1 MKTSTNMAKKD
12 APEKLMIDEDAYVE
26 SLYNDLIASCSKHVK
41 VNDIELVRKAFDLAK
56 ESHKGVKRKSGEPY
70 IIHPLAVAKIVTSEI
85 GLGAISIACALL
97 HDVVEDT
104 DYTLDDIRHLFGDK
118 IASIIDGLTKIAG
131 VFDNRSSLQAEN
143 FRKMLLTLS
152 DDVRVILI
160 KLADRLHNMRTLD
173 SMPPNKQLKIAGE
186 TIYLYAPLAHRLG
199 LYAIKTEL
207 EDLSLKYRHPKV
219 YAEIVS
225 KLQDNEIKRQQEI
238 NRFALPIIEKLEK
251 HNIDFDINGRPKSIF
266 SIWNKMQSK
275 NIPFEEVYDLM
286 AIRIIF
292 KALNRETE
300 KAQCWQIYSLITD
313 IYTPK
318 PDRIRDWISSPKAN
332 GYEALHITVMGP
344 GGKWIEVQI
353 RSERM
358 DEIAERGFAA
368 HWKYKGENTGE
379 SELDKW
385 IKRIRNMLEN
395 PKSDALEFLDEFK
408 MNLFSSEIMAFTP
421 KGDLVS
427 LPKYSTALDFAYEIH
442 TEIGNKAIGAKINH
456 KLVPLNYILSSGD
469 QVEIITSNKQRIQKE
484 WLSHVRTA
492 KAKSSITNSL
502 KAETKNRID
511 LGKKVLETKLKE
523 LNIHPSSRVF
533 RKILPEYSVKN
544 KDELYSK
551 IGSGIIK
558 LDDLKKVLKKNTKNK
573 FVRYWGLQI
582 AKTTSSSKKSTGT
595 KVPKQKEKFNY
606 KDPVIIRDDTD
617 LEENKYKIAKCCNP
631 IPGDNVIGYKNP
643 KEDYIFI
650 HKAKCPNAIKLMS
663 SQGNYIIK
671 VKWTSQKFLSS
682 LAKLTVN
689 GIDRIG
695 IVSDITTVIS
705 EELDVNIRKIFI
717 ETHDG
722 IFEGEIELYV
732 HSVKDLNNLIMDI
745 SKIKGVESV
754 KRKEEIRN

>member
-1 MKTSTNMAKKD
+1 MTKKHS
-12 APEKLMIDEDAYVE
+12 PSNIYTIDEDAHIE
-26 SLYNDLIASCSKHVK
+26 SLYKDLIASCSKHVK
-41 VNDIELVRKAFDLAK
+41 VKDTELIRRAFDLAK
-56 ESHKGVKRKSGEPY
+56 ESHKGIKRKSGEPY
-70 IIHPLAVAKIVTSEI
+70 IIHPIAVAKIVTSEI
-85 GLGAISIACALL
+85 GLGAISIASALL

-104 DYTLDDIRHLFGDK
+104 DYTLEDIQHLFGDK

-143 FRKMLLTLS
+143 FRKMLLTMS

-219 YAEIVS
+219 YLEIATKIKDS
-225 KLQDNEIKRQQEI
+225 EKKRQQEI

-251 HNIDFDINGRPKSIF
+251 NNIDFDINGRPKSIF

-292 KALNRETE
+292 KSLNRETE

-344 GGKWIEVQI
+344 GGKWVEVQI

-368 HWKYKGENTGE
+368 HWKYKGESSHE

-408 MNLFSSEIMAFTP
+408 MNLFASEIMAFTP
-421 KGDLVS
+421 KGDLIT

-469 QVEIITSNKQRIQKE
+469 QVE
-484 WLSHVRTA
+484 
-492 KAKSSITNSL
+492 
-502 KAETKNRID
+502 
-511 LGKKVLETKLKE
+511 
-523 LNIHPSSRVF
+523 
-533 RKILPEYSVKN
+533 
-544 KDELYSK
+544 
-551 IGSGIIK
+551 
-558 LDDLKKVLKKNTKNK
+558 
-573 FVRYWGLQI
+573 
-582 AKTTSSSKKSTGT
+582 
-595 KVPKQKEKFNY
+595 
-606 KDPVIIRDDTD
+606 
-617 LEENKYKIAKCCNP
+617 
-631 IPGDNVIGYKNP
+631 
-643 KEDYIFI
+643 
-650 HKAKCPNAIKLMS
+650 
-663 SQGNYIIK
+663 
-671 VKWTSQKFLSS
+671 
-682 LAKLTVN
+682 
-689 GIDRIG
+689 
-695 IVSDITTVIS
+695 
-705 EELDVNIRKIFI
+705 
-717 ETHDG
+717 
-722 IFEGEIELYV
+722 
-732 HSVKDLNNLIMDI
+732 
-745 SKIKGVESV
+745 
-754 KRKEEIRN
+754 

>member
-1 MKTSTNMAKKD
+1 MTTKHSPSNTYT
-12 APEKLMIDEDAYVE
+12 IDEDTHIE

-41 VNDIELVRKAFDLAK
+41 VKDTELIRRAFDLAK
-56 ESHKGVKRKSGEPY
+56 ESHKGIKRKSGEPY
-70 IIHPLAVAKIVTSEI
+70 IFHPIAVAKIVTSEI
-85 GLGAISIACALL
+85 GLGAISIASALL

-104 DYTLDDIRHLFGDK
+104 DYTLEDIQHLFGDK
-118 IASIIDGLTKIAG
+118 ITSIIDGLTKIAG

-143 FRKMLLTLS
+143 FRKMLLTMS

-219 YAEIVS
+219 FLEIATKIKDS
-225 KLQDNEIKRQQEI
+225 EKKRQQEI

-251 HNIDFDINGRPKSIF
+251 HNIEFDINGRPKSIF

-286 AIRIIF
+286 AIRIVF
-292 KALNRETE
+292 KSLNRETE

-344 GGKWIEVQI
+344 GGKWVEVQI

-368 HWKYKGENTGE
+368 HWKYKGENTSE
-379 SELDKW
+379 SELDRW
-385 IKRIRNMLEN
+385 IKRIRSMLEN

-408 MNLFSSEIMAFTP
+408 MNLFAAEIMVFTP
-421 KGDLVS
+421 KGDLIT

-484 WLSHVRTA
+484 WLSHVKTA
-492 KAKSSITNSL
+492 KAKSGITNTL
-502 KAETKNRID
+502 KAETKNRIEI
-511 LGKKVLETKLKE
+511 GKKIIESKLKE

-533 RKILPEYSVKN
+533 RKILPEYEVKN

-558 LDDLKKVLKKNTKNK
+558 LDDLKKILKKNTKNK

-582 AKTTSSSKKSTGT
+582 AKTTSSVKKTPEP
-595 KVPKQKEKFNY
+595 KVVKKKEKFNY
-606 KDPVIIRDDTD
+606 KNPVIIRDDTD

-631 IPGDNVIGYKNP
+631 IPGDEVIGYKNP
-643 KEDYIFI
+643 NTDDIII

-682 LAKLTVN
+682 LAKLSIN

-695 IVSDITTVIS
+695 IASDITTVIS

-722 IFEGEIELYV
+722 IFEGELELYV
-732 HSVKDLNNLIMDI
+732 HSVKDLNNLIMNI
-745 SKIKGVESV
+745 SKIKGIESV
-754 KRKEEIRN
+754 KRKEEMRG

>member
-1 MKTSTNMAKKD
+1 MTEENSPLHTH
-12 APEKLMIDEDAYVE
+12 MIDEDSYAE

-41 VNDIELVRKAFDLAK
+41 VNDIELIRKAFDLAK

-70 IIHPLAVAKIVTSEI
+70 IVHPLAVAKIVTSEI

-104 DYTLDDIRHLFGDK
+104 DYTLEDIQHLFGDK

-143 FRKMLLTLS
+143 FRKMLLTMS

-186 TIYLYAPLAHRLG
+186 TVYLYAPLAHRLG

-219 YAEIVS
+219 FSEIIS
-225 KLQDNEIKRQQEI
+225 KLKDNEKKRQQEI

-251 HNIDFDINGRPKSIF
+251 HNIEFNISGRPKSIF

-286 AIRIIF
+286 AIRIVF
-292 KALNRETE
+292 KSLNRETE

-318 PDRIRDWISSPKAN
+318 PDRIRDWISSPKTN
-332 GYEALHITVMGP
+332 GYEALHITIMGP

-368 HWKYKGENTGE
+368 HWKYKGKNTGE

-385 IKRIRNMLEN
+385 IKRIREMLEN
-395 PKSDALEFLDEFK
+395 PKSDALEFIDEFK
-408 MNLFSSEIMAFTP
+408 MNLFASEIMVFTP
-421 KGDLVS
+421 KGDLVT

-484 WLSHVRTA
+484 WLSHVKTA

-511 LGKKVLETKLKE
+511 IGKKILESKLKE

-533 RKILPEYSVKN
+533 RKILPEYKVKN

-551 IGSGIIK
+551 IGSGILK
-558 LDDLKKVLKKNTKNK
+558 LEDLKKILKKNTKNK

-582 AKTTSSSKKSTGT
+582 AKTTSSSKKSTST
-595 KVPKQKEKFNY
+595 ATAPKQNKKFNY
-606 KDPVIIRDDTD
+606 KDPVVIRDDTD

-631 IPGDNVIGYKNP
+631 IPGDDVIGYKNP
-643 KEDYIFI
+643 KEDYIII

-663 SQGNYIIK
+663 SQGNYIVK
-671 VKWTSQKFLSS
+671 VKWTSQKYLSS
-682 LAKLTVN
+682 LAKLTIN

-695 IVSDITTVIS
+695 IASDITTVIS
-705 EELDVNIRKIFI
+705 EELDVNIRKFLI

-722 IFEGEIELYV
+722 IFEGDIELYV
-732 HSVKDLNNLIMDI
+732 HSVKDLNNLIMNI

-754 KRKEEIRN
+754 KRKEEIQS

>member
-1 MKTSTNMAKKD
+1 MAKKD
-12 APEKLMIDEDAYVE
+12 TVDNIHMIDENAYAE
-26 SLYNDLIASCSKHVK
+26 ELYNDLIASCSKHVK
-41 VNDIELVRKAFDLAK
+41 VNDIELIRKAFDVAR

-104 DYTLDDIRHLFGDK
+104 DYTLEDIRHLFGDK
-118 IASIIDGLTKIAG
+118 VASIIDGLTKIAG

-186 TIYLYAPLAHRLG
+186 TIYLYAPMAHRLG

-251 HNIDFDINGRPKSIF
+251 HNIEFDINGRPKSIF

-286 AIRIIF
+286 AIRIVF
-292 KALNRETE
+292 KSLNRETE

-313 IYTPK
+313 IYTHK
-318 PDRIRDWISSPKAN
+318 PDRIRDWISSPKTN
-332 GYEALHITVMGP
+332 GYEELHITIMGP

-368 HWKYKGENTGE
+368 HWKYKGENAGE

-385 IKRIRNMLEN
+385 IKRIRVMLEN
-395 PKSDALEFLDEFK
+395 PKSDALEFIDEFK
-408 MNLFSSEIMAFTP
+408 MNLFASEIMVFTP
-421 KGDLVS
+421 KGDLVT

-484 WLSHVRTA
+484 WLSHVKTA

-511 LGKKVLETKLKE
+511 IGKKILESKLKE

-533 RKILPEYSVKN
+533 RKILPEYKVKN

-551 IGSGIIK
+551 IGSGILK
-558 LDDLKKVLKKNTKNK
+558 LEDLKKILKKNTKNK

-582 AKTTSSSKKSTGT
+582 AKTTSSSKKSTST
-595 KVPKQKEKFNY
+595 ATAPKQNKKFNY
-606 KDPVIIRDDTD
+606 KDPVVIRDDTD

-631 IPGDNVIGYKNP
+631 IPGDDVIGYKNP
-643 KEDYIFI
+643 KEDYIII

-663 SQGNYIIK
+663 SQGNYIVK
-671 VKWTSQKFLSS
+671 VKWTSQKYLSS
-682 LAKLTVN
+682 LAKLTIN

-695 IVSDITTVIS
+695 IVSDITSVIS
-705 EELDVNIRKIFI
+705 EELDVNIRKFLI

-722 IFEGEIELYV
+722 IFEGDIELYV
-732 HSVKDLNNLIMDI
+732 HSVKDLNNLIMNI

-754 KRKEEIRN
+754 KRKEEIQS

>member
-1 MKTSTNMAKKD
+1 MAKKD
-12 APEKLMIDEDAYVE
+12 APENIKMIDENAYVE
-26 SLYNDLIASCSKHVK
+26 SLYNDLIASCSQHVK
-41 VNDIELVRKAFDLAK
+41 ANDIELIRKAFDLAK
-56 ESHKGVKRKSGEPY
+56 ELHKGVKRKSGEPY
-70 IIHPLAVAKIVTSEI
+70 IVHPLAVAKIVTSEI

-104 DYTLDDIRHLFGDK
+104 DYTLEDIRHLFGDK

-143 FRKMLLTLS
+143 FRKMLLTMS

-186 TIYLYAPLAHRLG
+186 TVYLYAPLAHRLG

-219 YAEIVS
+219 FSKIVS
-225 KLQDNEIKRQQEI
+225 KLKDNEKKRQQEI

-251 HNIDFDINGRPKSIF
+251 YNIEFDISGRPKSIF

-286 AIRIIF
+286 AIRIVF
-292 KALNRETE
+292 KSLSRETE

-318 PDRIRDWISSPKAN
+318 PDRIREWISSPKAN

-358 DEIAERGFAA
+358 DEIAEHGFAA
-368 HWKYKGENTGE
+368 HWKYKGENSGE

-385 IKRIRNMLEN
+385 IKRIREMLEN
-395 PKSDALEFLDEFK
+395 PTSDALEFIDEFK
-408 MNLFSSEIMAFTP
+408 MNLFASEIMVFTP
-421 KGDLVS
+421 KGDLVT
-427 LPKYSTALDFAYEIH
+427 LPKYSTALDFAYDIH

-456 KLVPLNYILSSGD
+456 KLEPLNYILSSGD

-484 WLSHVRTA
+484 WLSHVKTA
-492 KAKSSITNSL
+492 KAKSNITNNI
-502 KAETKNRID
+502 KAETKNRIAI
-511 LGKKVLETKLKE
+511 GKKILESKLKE
-523 LNIHPSSRVF
+523 LNIYPSSRVF
-533 RKILPEYSVKN
+533 RKILPEYKVNS

-551 IGSGIIK
+551 IGSGILK
-558 LDDLKKVLKKNTKNK
+558 LEDLKKVLKKNTKNK

-582 AKTTSSSKKSTGT
+582 AKTTSSSKKSTT
-595 KVPKQKEKFNY
+595 TAKVPKQNEKFNY
-606 KDPVIIRDDTD
+606 KNPVVIRDDTD

-631 IPGDNVIGYKNP
+631 IPGDDVIGYKNP
-643 KEDYIFI
+643 KEEYIII

-663 SQGNYIIK
+663 SQGNYILK
-671 VKWTSQKFLSS
+671 LKWTSQKFLSS
-682 LAKLTVN
+682 LAKLTIN

-695 IVSDITTVIS
+695 IASNITTVIS

-722 IFEGEIELYV
+722 IFEGDIELYV
-732 HSVKDLNNLIMDI
+732 HSVKDLNYLIMNI
-745 SKIKGVESV
+745 SKIKGVETV
-754 KRKEEIRN
+754 KRKEDIQS

>member
-1 MKTSTNMAKKD
+1 MAKKD

-421 KGDLVS
+421 KGDLVT

>member
-1 MKTSTNMAKKD
+1 
-12 APEKLMIDEDAYVE
+12 
-26 SLYNDLIASCSKHVK
+26 
-41 VNDIELVRKAFDLAK
+41 
-56 ESHKGVKRKSGEPY
+56 
-70 IIHPLAVAKIVTSEI
+70 
-85 GLGAISIACALL
+85 
-97 HDVVEDT
+97 
-104 DYTLDDIRHLFGDK
+104 
-118 IASIIDGLTKIAG
+118 
-131 VFDNRSSLQAEN
+131 
-143 FRKMLLTLS
+143 
-152 DDVRVILI
+152 
-160 KLADRLHNMRTLD
+160 
-173 SMPPNKQLKIAGE
+173 
-186 TIYLYAPLAHRLG
+186 
-199 LYAIKTEL
+199 
-207 EDLSLKYRHPKV
+207 
-219 YAEIVS
+219 
-225 KLQDNEIKRQQEI
+225 
-238 NRFALPIIEKLEK
+238 
-251 HNIDFDINGRPKSIF
+251 
-266 SIWNKMQSK
+266 
-275 NIPFEEVYDLM
+275 
-286 AIRIIF
+286 
-292 KALNRETE
+292 
-300 KAQCWQIYSLITD
+300 
-313 IYTPK
+313 
-318 PDRIRDWISSPKAN
+318 
-332 GYEALHITVMGP
+332 
-344 GGKWIEVQI
+344 
-353 RSERM
+353 M